1 MGNYLNILKQNNNF
15 KQFFEIQ
22 SILQKKQST
31 DKNILSVNKSV
42 FNKIFLNNGY
52 GNIHLLV
59 KDYCVSKKKPIY
71 NNWITI

>member
-42 FNKIFLNNGY
+42 FNKIFLNNSY

-59 KDYCVSKKKPIY
+59 KDYCIGKKKPIY